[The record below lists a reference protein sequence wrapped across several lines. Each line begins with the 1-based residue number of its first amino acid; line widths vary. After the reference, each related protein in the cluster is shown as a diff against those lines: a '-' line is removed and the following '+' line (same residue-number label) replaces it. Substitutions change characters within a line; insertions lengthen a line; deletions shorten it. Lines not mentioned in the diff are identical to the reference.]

1 VLIGGRGILGL
12 ILGPLQQ
19 TIFSLIIGR

>member
-12 ILGPLQQ
+12 ILGPLQR
-19 TIFSLIIGR
+19 TIFGLITGL